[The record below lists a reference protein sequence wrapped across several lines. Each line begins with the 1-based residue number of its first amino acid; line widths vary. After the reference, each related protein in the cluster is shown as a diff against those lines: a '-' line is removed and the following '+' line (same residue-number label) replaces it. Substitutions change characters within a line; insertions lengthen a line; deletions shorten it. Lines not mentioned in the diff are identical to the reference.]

1 MMNFRLIGAA
11 ALSLVLTAP
20 AMAMHH
26 RYQHDDSQAAYG
38 KLPVQDALEYGN
50 GSTYGAYNFYPG
62 DDSSAEYGGRSDF
75 PGYDPVPPSAH
86 GG

>member
-11 ALSLVLTAP
+11 ALSLVLATP

-26 RYQHDDSQAAYG
+26 RYHHDYG
-38 KLPVQDALEYGN
+38 HSKLPVQNALKYGY
-50 GSTYGAYNFYPG
+50 GSTYGAYNFYPR
-62 DDSSAEYGGRSDF
+62 DEFSPDYDGRSDAS
-75 PGYDPVPPSAH
+75 GYDPVPPSAN